1 MSCYRTGAKLQRI
14 YGMTKGI
21 ASVCKQKCHF
31 YHKCGTRIPYKRD
44 FGDNPYTLL
53 LQQEMIR
60 EN

>member
-1 MSCYRTGAKLQRI
+1 MIIIIRLRNQGTDEGYLP
-14 YGMTKGI
+14 
-21 ASVCKQKCHF
+21 

-44 FGDNPYTLL
+44 FGNNHYTLL